1 MAEHRVFIPHNE
13 CWVSS
18 GACFEEGRCLHKCRP
33 TLPRAD
39 ANSELAIALRL
50 LRKLTN
56 YTLSFRDI
64 TRYVDDSSIDNAV
77 KEAKALIRKH
87 KP

>member
-1 MAEHRVFIPHNE
+1 MAAPQVFVPHNE
-13 CWVSS
+13 CWVAN
-18 GACFEEGRCLHKCRP
+18 GACFEEGRCLHKCQP
-33 TLPRAD
+33 TLLRVD
-39 ANSELAIALRL
+39 ANSELATALRL
-50 LRKLTN
+50 LRELTN
-56 YTLSFRDI
+56 YTLNFRDI